1 MNAQAESATVQALW
15 EASSQRLRA
24 WFERHT
30 RNVHDAE
37 DLVQETFARALAGLA
52 DVREG
57 ERLEAWVGAIA
68 AHALSDHGRRRARRT
83 RSLADEDAACEPAAP
98 SAGADEQLELER
110 AVASWAQAFLERLEP
125 EDATIVRSVDLEG
138 RTQVELARELH
149 LAPSSARSRV
159 QRARARLRQEL
170 EDCCTFAFDARGRI
184 IDAKRKQAKPCACDG
199 G

>member
-1 MNAQAESATVQALW
+1 MNAPAESATVQALW

-24 WFERHT
+24 WFARHT

-37 DLVQETFARALAGLA
+37 DLVQETFVRVLAGLGN
-52 DVREG
+52 VREG

-83 RSLADEDAACEPAAP
+83 RSLADEHPTREPAAP
-98 SAGADEQLELER
+98 SACADEQLELER
-110 AVASWAQAFLERLEP
+110 AVAGWTEAFLERLEP
-125 EDATIVRSVDLEG
+125 EDAAILRSVELEG
-138 RTQVELARELH
+138 RSQAELARELR

-159 QRARARLRQEL
+159 QRARLRLRQQL

-184 IDAKRKQAKPCACDG
+184 IDATRKQAKPCACDG